1 MSHSPLY
8 SLGVGAMLVGIGIV
22 CVVAPARSE
31 PFAKLPAATER
42 KVVDAACKF
51 VNSDDTESSVRLA
64 KCRFIYDDGTE
75 GTYWQPVTIK
85 DGVIA
90 VLEEE

>member
-1 MSHSPLY
+1 MSRGAEWL
-8 SLGVGAMLVGIGIV
+8 SLPIIFGSLALALVV
-22 CVVAPARSE
+22 TEARSE

-51 VNSDDTESSVRLA
+51 VNSDDTDSSVRLA
-64 KCRFIYDDGTE
+64 KCIFIYDDGTE